1 MSRNYSIFLLFV
13 IMLMPLASESQTIS
27 GPEVKLVNNDLLV
40 TFSIGLEDKSIEA
53 MSKGVDKE
61 LKFFIDLFRVWKVWP
76 DEFVLG
82 KTYVRT
88 VKVDPIKKEF
98 VATSSDGSV
107 LIEKRFK
114 TFDSMLAWT
123 VSFRDLKLTNIR
135 GLEPGQYFVRV
146 TVESK
151 VRKLPPVIGY
161 LFIFISEN
169 ELKIIR
175 DSAFFPIEGAR

>member
-1 MSRNYSIFLLFV
+1 MSRNYSIILLFV
-13 IMLMPLASESQTIS
+13 ILLLPCASESQTIS

-40 TFSIGLEDKSIEA
+40 SFSTDLEDRSIEA
-53 MSKGVDKE
+53 MRKGVDKE
-61 LKFFIDLFRVWKVWP
+61 LKYFIDLFRVWKIWP

-88 VKVDPIKKEF
+88 VKVDPIKNEF
-98 VATSSDGSV
+98 VATSNDGSV
-107 LIEKRFK
+107 LLEKRFK
-114 TFDSMLAWT
+114 SFDSMLAWT
-123 VSFRDLKLTNIR
+123 VSFRDLKLTNTR
-135 GLEPGQYFVRV
+135 ELEPGQYFVRV

-151 VRKLPPVIGY
+151 IRKLPPVIGY

-169 ELKIIR
+169 EFKIVR